1 MHKKLGVILTAGLS
15 LLLTGCSKV
24 SLSTTAKTY
33 SPDGMVAVVKGH
45 TANHNTVTYQID
57 NGVKHSVKVHDK
69 TFVIQVPASN
79 REQKVKLTASVGNK
93 QQQQTVK
100 VKAVKSLGNY
110 QQVVQKYN
118 QMVVMSKLSPQEIQ
132 TLKAASTLKKA
143 PSSPDPQL
151 MQPIKQAQQV
161 EQKVQQL
168 QSTTKSEQLP
178 VQLNGIHNV
187 VDNSAYTLR
196 LNVQNGDL
204 MGATMMIPVKSFKN
218 KAQAQQFGTAFA
230 LFSQALGASGKQVMH
245 EFESKTK
252 NQDKT
257 QTTSKTII
265 DHGVKYSIGFSTT
278 ELYVYITKA

>member
-1 MHKKLGVILTAGLS
+1 MHKKLGIILTAGLS

-33 SPDGMVAVVKGH
+33 SPDEMVAVVKGH
-45 TANHNTVTYQID
+45 TANQNTVTYQID
-57 NGVKHSVKVHDK
+57 NGTKHSVKVHDK
-69 TFVIQVPASN
+69 TFVIQVPASDQQ
-79 REQKVKLTASVGNK
+79 QKVKITVAHAGQ
-93 QQQQTVK
+93 QQQQTVTVNAAK
-100 VKAVKSLGNY
+100 KLGNY
-110 QQVVQKYN
+110 QQIVQRYN
-118 QMVVMSKLSPQEIQ
+118 QMVVMSKLSPQEVQ
-132 TLKAASTLKKA
+132 TLKAAAALKKA
-143 PSSPDPQL
+143 PSSPNPQL
-151 MQPIKQAQQV
+151 IQQMKQAQQV

-178 VQLNGIHNV
+178 AQLNGIHNA

-204 MGATMMIPVKSFKN
+204 MGATMMIPVKSFKD

-230 LFSQALGASGKQVMH
+230 LFSQALGANGKQVMH

-265 DHGVKYSIGFSTT
+265 NHGIKYSIGFSTT
-278 ELYVYITKA
+278 ELYVYITKG

>member
-1 MHKKLGVILTAGLS
+1 MHKKLGIILTAGLS

-79 REQKVKLTASVGNK
+79 REQKVKLTASAGNK

-132 TLKAASTLKKA
+132 TLKTASALKNPKD
-143 PSSPDPQL
+143 SMNSQM
-151 MQPIKQAQQV
+151 MQQIKQAQQV

-196 LNVQNGDL
+196 LNVQNGNL
-204 MGATMMIPVKSFKN
+204 MGATMMIPVKSFKD
-218 KAQAQQFGTAFA
+218 KSQAQQFGTAFA
-230 LFSQALGASGKQVMH
+230 LFSQALGANGKQVMH

-278 ELYVYITKA
+278 KLYVYITKA

>member
-1 MHKKLGVILTAGLS
+1 MHKKLGIILTAELS

-79 REQKVKLTASVGNK
+79 REQKVKLTASAGNK

-118 QMVVMSKLSPQEIQ
+118 QMVVMSKLSPQEVQ

-151 MQPIKQAQQV
+151 MQQIKQAQQV

-196 LNVQNGDL
+196 LNVQNGNL
-204 MGATMMIPVKSFKN
+204 MGATMMIPVKSFKDES
-218 KAQAQQFGTAFA
+218 QAQQFGTAFA
-230 LFSQALGASGKQVMH
+230 LFSQALGANGKQVMH

>member
-1 MHKKLGVILTAGLS
+1 MHKKLGIILTAGLS

-33 SPDGMVAVVKGH
+33 SPDEMVAVVKGH

-57 NGVKHSVKVHDK
+57 NGTKQHVKVRDK
-69 TFVIQVPASN
+69 TFVIQVPASD
-79 REQKVKLTASVGNK
+79 RQQKVKITAAHDGQ
-93 QQQQTVK
+93 QQQQTVTVNAAK
-100 VKAVKSLGNY
+100 KLGNY
-110 QQVVQKYN
+110 QQIVQKYN
-118 QMVVMSKLSPQEIQ
+118 QMVVMSKLSPQEVQ
-132 TLKAASTLKKA
+132 TLKTAAALKKA
-143 PSSPDPQL
+143 SSSPNPQL
-151 MQPIKQAQQV
+151 MQQMKQAQQV

-168 QSTTKSEQLP
+168 QSTTKNEQLP
-178 VQLNGIHNV
+178 VQLSGIHNV

-204 MGATMMIPVKSFKN
+204 MGATMMIPVKSFKD

-230 LFSQALGASGKQVMH
+230 LFSQALGANGKQVMH

-265 DHGVKYSIGFSTT
+265 NNGIKYSIGFSTT

>member
-1 MHKKLGVILTAGLS
+1 MHKKLGIILTAGLS

-33 SPDGMVAVVKGH
+33 SPDEMVAVVKGH
-45 TANHNTVTYQID
+45 TANQNTVTYQID
-57 NGVKHSVKVHDK
+57 NGTKHSVKVHDK
-69 TFVIQVPASN
+69 TFVIQVPASD
-79 REQKVKLTASVGNK
+79 RQQKVKITAAHGGQ
-93 QQQQTVK
+93 QQQQTVT
-100 VKAVKSLGNY
+100 VNAVKKLGNY
-110 QQVVQKYN
+110 QQIVQKYN
-118 QMVVMSKLSPQEIQ
+118 QIVVMSKLSSQEVQ
-132 TLKAASTLKKA
+132 TLKAASALKKA
-143 PSSPDPQL
+143 PSAPNPQL
-151 MQPIKQAQQV
+151 MQQMKQAQQV

-178 VQLNGIHNV
+178 AQLNGIHNA

-204 MGATMMIPVKSFKN
+204 MGATMMIPVKSFKD

-230 LFSQALGASGKQVMH
+230 LFSQALGADGKQVMH

-265 DHGVKYSIGFSTT
+265 NHGIKYSIGFSTT

>member
-1 MHKKLGVILTAGLS
+1 MHKKLGIILTAGLS

-33 SPDGMVAVVKGH
+33 SPDEMVAVVKGH
-45 TANHNTVTYQID
+45 TANQNTVTYQID
-57 NGVKHSVKVHDK
+57 NGTKHSVKVHDK
-69 TFVIQVPASN
+69 TFVIQVPASD
-79 REQKVKLTASVGNK
+79 RQQKVKIAAAHGGQ
-93 QQQQTVK
+93 QQQQTVTVNAAK
-100 VKAVKSLGNY
+100 KLGNY
-110 QQVVQKYN
+110 QQIVQKYN
-118 QMVVMSKLSPQEIQ
+118 QMVVMSKLSPQEVQ
-132 TLKAASTLKKA
+132 TLKAAAALKKA
-143 PSSPDPQL
+143 PSAPNPQL
-151 MQPIKQAQQV
+151 MQQMKQVQQV

-178 VQLNGIHNV
+178 AQLSGIHNV

-196 LNVQNGDL
+196 LNVQNGNL
-204 MGATMMIPVKSFKN
+204 MGATMMIPVKSFKD

-230 LFSQALGASGKQVMH
+230 LFSQALGANGKQVMH

-265 DHGVKYSIGFSTT
+265 NHGIKYSIGFSTT
-278 ELYVYITKA
+278 ELYVYITKG

>member
-1 MHKKLGVILTAGLS
+1 MHKKLGIILIAGLS

-33 SPDGMVAVVKGH
+33 SPDEMVAVVKGH
-45 TANHNTVTYQID
+45 TANQNTVTYQID
-57 NGVKHSVKVHDK
+57 NGTKHSVKVHDK
-69 TFVIQVPASN
+69 TFVIQVPASDQQ
-79 REQKVKLTASVGNK
+79 QKVKITAAHGGQ
-93 QQQQTVK
+93 QQQQTITVNAAK
-100 VKAVKSLGNY
+100 KLGNY
-110 QQVVQKYN
+110 QQIVQKYN
-118 QMVVMSKLSPQEIQ
+118 QMVVMSKLSPQEVQ
-132 TLKAASTLKKA
+132 TLKAASALKKA
-143 PSSPDPQL
+143 SSTPNPQL
-151 MQPIKQAQQV
+151 MQQMKQAQQV

-178 VQLNGIHNV
+178 AQLSGIHNV

-196 LNVQNGDL
+196 LNVQNGNL
-204 MGATMMIPVKSFKN
+204 MGATMMIPVKSFKD

-230 LFSQALGASGKQVMH
+230 LFSQALGANGKQVMH

-265 DHGVKYSIGFSTT
+265 NHGIKYSIGFSTT
-278 ELYVYITKA
+278 ELYVYITKG

>member
-1 MHKKLGVILTAGLS
+1 MHKKLGIILTAGLS

-33 SPDGMVAVVKGH
+33 SPDEMVAVVKGH
-45 TANHNTVTYQID
+45 TANQNTVTYQID
-57 NGVKHSVKVHDK
+57 NGTKHSVKVHDK
-69 TFVIQVPASN
+69 TFVIQVPASDQQ
-79 REQKVKLTASVGNK
+79 QKVKITAAHKGQ
-93 QQQQTVK
+93 QQQQTVT
-100 VKAVKSLGNY
+100 VNAVKKLGNY
-110 QQVVQKYN
+110 QQIMQKYN
-118 QMVVMSKLSPQEIQ
+118 QMVVMSKLSSQEVQ
-132 TLKAASTLKKA
+132 TLKAASALKKA
-143 PSSPDPQL
+143 PSAPNPQL
-151 MQPIKQAQQV
+151 MQQMKQVQQV

-168 QSTTKSEQLP
+168 QSTTKNEQLP
-178 VQLNGIHNV
+178 VQLSGIHNV

-204 MGATMMIPVKSFKN
+204 MGATMMIPVKSFKD

-230 LFSQALGASGKQVMH
+230 LFSQALGADGKQVMH

-265 DHGVKYSIGFSTT
+265 NNGIKYSIGFSTT

>member
-1 MHKKLGVILTAGLS
+1 MHKKLGIILTAGLS

-33 SPDGMVAVVKGH
+33 SPDEMVAVVKGH
-45 TANHNTVTYQID
+45 TANQNTVTYQID
-57 NGVKHSVKVHDK
+57 NGTKHSVKVHDK
-69 TFVIQVPASN
+69 TFVIQVPASDQQ
-79 REQKVKLTASVGNK
+79 QKVKITAAHGG
-93 QQQQTVK
+93 QHQQQTVTVNAAK
-100 VKAVKSLGNY
+100 KLGNY
-110 QQVVQKYN
+110 QQIVQKYN
-118 QMVVMSKLSPQEIQ
+118 QMVVMSKLSLQEVQ
-132 TLKAASTLKKA
+132 TLKAAVALKKA
-143 PSSPDPQL
+143 PSTPNPQL
-151 MQPIKQAQQV
+151 MQQMKQVQQV

-178 VQLNGIHNV
+178 AQLNGIHNV
-187 VDNSAYTLR
+187 VDNAAYTLR

-204 MGATMMIPVKSFKN
+204 MGATMMIPVKSFKD
-218 KAQAQQFGTAFA
+218 KTQAQQFGTAFA
-230 LFSQALGASGKQVMH
+230 LFSQALGANGKHVMN

-265 DHGVKYSIGFSTT
+265 NHGIKYSIGFSTT

>member
-1 MHKKLGVILTAGLS
+1 MHKKLGIILIAGLS

-33 SPDGMVAVVKGH
+33 SPDEMVAVVKGH

-57 NGVKHSVKVHDK
+57 NGTKHSVKVHDK
-69 TFVIQVPASN
+69 TFVIQVPASDQQ
-79 REQKVKLTASVGNK
+79 QKVKITVAHAGQ
-93 QQQQTVK
+93 QQQQTVTVNAAK
-100 VKAVKSLGNY
+100 KLGNY
-110 QQVVQKYN
+110 QQIVQKYN
-118 QMVVMSKLSPQEIQ
+118 QMVVMSKLSPQEVQ
-132 TLKAASTLKKA
+132 TLRAASALKKA
-143 PSSPDPQL
+143 PSVPNPQL
-151 MQPIKQAQQV
+151 MQQMKQAQQV

-178 VQLNGIHNV
+178 AQLSGIHNV

-196 LNVQNGDL
+196 LNVQNGNL
-204 MGATMMIPVKSFKN
+204 MGATMMIPVKSFKD
-218 KAQAQQFGTAFA
+218 KAQAQHFGTAFA
-230 LFSQALGASGKQVMH
+230 LFSQALGANGKQVMH

-265 DHGVKYSIGFSTT
+265 NHGIKYSIGFSTT
-278 ELYVYITKA
+278 ELYVYITKG

>member
-1 MHKKLGVILTAGLS
+1 MHKKLGIILTAGLS

-79 REQKVKLTASVGNK
+79 LEQKVKLTASAGNK

-132 TLKAASTLKKA
+132 TLKTASALKNPKN
-143 PSSPDPQL
+143 SMNSQM
-151 MQPIKQAQQV
+151 MQQMKQ
-161 EQKVQQL
+161 VQQL

-178 VQLNGIHNV
+178 AKLSGIHNV

-196 LNVQNGDL
+196 LNVQNGNL
-204 MGATMMIPVKSFKN
+204 MGATMMIPVKSFKD
-218 KAQAQQFGTAFA
+218 KSQAQQFGTAFA
-230 LFSQALGASGKQVMH
+230 LFSQALGANGKQVMH

-252 NQDKT
+252 NQDKI

>member
-1 MHKKLGVILTAGLS
+1 MHKKLGIILTAGLS

-33 SPDGMVAVVKGH
+33 SPDEMVAVVKGH
-45 TANHNTVTYQID
+45 TANQNTVTYQID
-57 NGVKHSVKVHDK
+57 NGTKHSVKVHDK
-69 TFVIQVPASN
+69 TFVIQVPASD
-79 REQKVKLTASVGNK
+79 RQQKVKITAAHGGQ
-93 QQQQTVK
+93 QQQQTVT
-100 VKAVKSLGNY
+100 VNAVKKLGNY
-110 QQVVQKYN
+110 QQIVQKYN
-118 QMVVMSKLSPQEIQ
+118 QIVVMSKLSSQEVQ
-132 TLKAASTLKKA
+132 TLKAASALKKA
-143 PSSPDPQL
+143 PSAPNPQL
-151 MQPIKQAQQV
+151 MQQMKQAQQV

-204 MGATMMIPVKSFKN
+204 MGATMMIPVKSFKD

-230 LFSQALGASGKQVMH
+230 LFSQALGANGKQVMH

-265 DHGVKYSIGFSTT
+265 NNGIKYSIGFSTT

>member
-1 MHKKLGVILTAGLS
+1 MHKKLGIILTAGLS

-33 SPDGMVAVVKGH
+33 SPDEMVAVVKGH
-45 TANHNTVTYQID
+45 TANQNTVTYQID
-57 NGVKHSVKVHDK
+57 NGTKHSVKVHDK
-69 TFVIQVPASN
+69 TFVIQVPASDQQ
-79 REQKVKLTASVGNK
+79 QKVKITVAHAGQ
-93 QQQQTVK
+93 QQQQTVTVNAAK
-100 VKAVKSLGNY
+100 KLGNY
-110 QQVVQKYN
+110 QQIVQKYN
-118 QMVVMSKLSPQEIQ
+118 QMVVMSKLSPQEVQ
-132 TLKAASTLKKA
+132 TLKAAAALKKA
-143 PSSPDPQL
+143 PSTPNPQL
-151 MQPIKQAQQV
+151 MQQMKQVQQV

-178 VQLNGIHNV
+178 AQLNGIHNA
-187 VDNSAYTLR
+187 VDNAAYTLR

-204 MGATMMIPVKSFKN
+204 MGATMMIPVKSFKD

-230 LFSQALGASGKQVMH
+230 LFSQALGANGKQVMH

-265 DHGVKYSIGFSTT
+265 NHGIKYSIGFSTT

>member
-1 MHKKLGVILTAGLS
+1 MHKKLGIILTAGLS

-79 REQKVKLTASVGNK
+79 REQKVKLTASAGNK

-151 MQPIKQAQQV
+151 MQQIKQAQQV

-178 VQLNGIHNV
+178 VQSNGIHNV

-230 LFSQALGASGKQVMH
+230 LFSQALGANGKQVMH

>member
-1 MHKKLGVILTAGLS
+1 MHKKLGIILTAGLS

-33 SPDGMVAVVKGH
+33 SPDEMVAVVKGH
-45 TANHNTVTYQID
+45 TANQNTVTYQID
-57 NGVKHSVKVHDK
+57 NGTKHSVKVHDK

-79 REQKVKLTASVGNK
+79 QQQKVKITAAHGGQ
-93 QQQQTVK
+93 QQQQTVTVNAAK
-100 VKAVKSLGNY
+100 KLGNY
-110 QQVVQKYN
+110 QQIVQKYN
-118 QMVVMSKLSPQEIQ
+118 QMVVMSKLSPQEVQ
-132 TLKAASTLKKA
+132 TLKAAAALKKV
-143 PSSPDPQL
+143 PSLPNPQL
-151 MQPIKQAQQV
+151 MQQMKQVQQV
-161 EQKVQQL
+161 EQKVQQV

-178 VQLNGIHNV
+178 AQLAGIHNA
-187 VDNSAYTLR
+187 VDNAAYTLR

-218 KAQAQQFGTAFA
+218 KALAQQFGTAFA
-230 LFSQALGASGKQVMH
+230 LFSQALGANGKQVMH

-265 DHGVKYSIGFSTT
+265 NHGIKYSIGFSTT

>member
-1 MHKKLGVILTAGLS
+1 M
-15 LLLTGCSKV
+15 
-24 SLSTTAKTY
+24 
-33 SPDGMVAVVKGH
+33 
-45 TANHNTVTYQID
+45 
-57 NGVKHSVKVHDK
+57 
-69 TFVIQVPASN
+69 
-79 REQKVKLTASVGNK
+79 
-93 QQQQTVK
+93 
-100 VKAVKSLGNY
+100 KAVKSLGNY

-151 MQPIKQAQQV
+151 MQQIKQAQQV

-178 VQLNGIHNV
+178 VQSNGIHNV

-230 LFSQALGASGKQVMH
+230 LFSQALGANGKQVMH

>member
-1 MHKKLGVILTAGLS
+1 MHKKLGIILTAGLS
-15 LLLTGCSKV
+15 LLLIGCSKV

-33 SPDGMVAVVKGH
+33 SPDEMVAVVKGH
-45 TANHNTVTYQID
+45 TANQNTVTYQID
-57 NGVKHSVKVHDK
+57 NGTKHSVKVHDK
-69 TFVIQVPASN
+69 TFVIQVPASD
-79 REQKVKLTASVGNK
+79 QQKKVKITAAHGGQ
-93 QQQQTVK
+93 QQQQTVTVNAAK
-100 VKAVKSLGNY
+100 KLGNY
-110 QQVVQKYN
+110 QQIVQKYN
-118 QMVVMSKLSPQEIQ
+118 QMVVMSKLSPQEVQ
-132 TLKAASTLKKA
+132 TLKAASALKKA
-143 PSSPDPQL
+143 PSAPNPQL
-151 MQPIKQAQQV
+151 MQQMKQAQQV

-168 QSTTKSEQLP
+168 QSTTKSKQLP
-178 VQLNGIHNV
+178 AQLNGIHNV

-204 MGATMMIPVKSFKN
+204 MGATMMIPVKSFKD

-230 LFSQALGASGKQVMH
+230 LFSQALGADGKQVMH

-265 DHGVKYSIGFSTT
+265 NNGIKYSIGFSTT

>member
-1 MHKKLGVILTAGLS
+1 MHKKLGIILTAGLS

-33 SPDGMVAVVKGH
+33 SPDEMVAVVKGH
-45 TANHNTVTYQID
+45 TANQNTVTYQID
-57 NGVKHSVKVHDK
+57 NGTKHSVKVHDK
-69 TFVIQVPASN
+69 TFVIQVPASDQQ
-79 REQKVKLTASVGNK
+79 QKVKITAAHGGQ
-93 QQQQTVK
+93 QQQQTVTVK
-100 VKAVKSLGNY
+100 VAKKLGSY
-110 QQVVQKYN
+110 QQIVQKYN
-118 QMVVMSKLSPQEIQ
+118 QMVVMSKLSPQEVQ
-132 TLKAASTLKKA
+132 TLKAAAALKKV
-143 PSSPDPQL
+143 PSSPNPQL
-151 MQPIKQAQQV
+151 MQQMKQAQQV

-178 VQLNGIHNV
+178 AQLNGIHNA
-187 VDNSAYTLR
+187 VDNAAYTLR

-204 MGATMMIPVKSFKN
+204 MGATMMIPVKSFKD

-230 LFSQALGASGKQVMH
+230 LFSQALGANGKQVMH

-265 DHGVKYSIGFSTT
+265 NHGIKYSIGFSTT
-278 ELYVYITKA
+278 ELYVYITRA

>member
-1 MHKKLGVILTAGLS
+1 MHKKLGIILTAGLS

-33 SPDGMVAVVKGH
+33 SPDEMVAVVKGH
-45 TANHNTVTYQID
+45 TANQNTVTYQID
-57 NGVKHSVKVHDK
+57 NGTKHSVKVHDK
-69 TFVIQVPASN
+69 TFVIQVPASD
-79 REQKVKLTASVGNK
+79 RQQKVKITAAHGGQ
-93 QQQQTVK
+93 QQQQTVT
-100 VKAVKSLGNY
+100 VNAVKKLGNY
-110 QQVVQKYN
+110 QQIVQKYN
-118 QMVVMSKLSPQEIQ
+118 QIVVMSKLSSQEVQ
-132 TLKAASTLKKA
+132 TLKAASALKKA
-143 PSSPDPQL
+143 PSAPNPQL
-151 MQPIKQAQQV
+151 MQQMKQAQQV

-204 MGATMMIPVKSFKN
+204 MGATMMIPVKSFKD

-230 LFSQALGASGKQVMH
+230 LFSQALGADGKQVMH

-265 DHGVKYSIGFSTT
+265 NNGIKYSIGFSTT

>member
-1 MHKKLGVILTAGLS
+1 MHKKLGIILTAGLS

-24 SLSTTAKTY
+24 SLSITAKTY
-33 SPDGMVAVVKGH
+33 SPDEMVAVVKGH

-57 NGVKHSVKVHDK
+57 NGTKQHVKVRDK
-69 TFVIQVPASN
+69 TFVIQVPAN
-79 REQKVKLTASVGNK
+79 DRQQKVKITAAHDGQ
-93 QQQQTVK
+93 QQQQTVTVNAAK
-100 VKAVKSLGNY
+100 KLGNY
-110 QQVVQKYN
+110 QQIVQKYN
-118 QMVVMSKLSPQEIQ
+118 QMVVMSKLSPQEVQ
-132 TLKAASTLKKA
+132 TLKAAAALKKA
-143 PSSPDPQL
+143 SSSPNPQL
-151 MQPIKQAQQV
+151 MQQMKQAQQV

-204 MGATMMIPVKSFKN
+204 MGATMMIPVKSFKD

-230 LFSQALGASGKQVMH
+230 LFSQALGADGKQVMH

-257 QTTSKTII
+257 RTTSKTII
-265 DHGVKYSIGFSTT
+265 NNGIKYSIGFSTT